1 MHQPLLDTSA
11 RRWLLGVA
19 LLAGLAA
26 LIVSFAPSID
36 AQSQPRPP
44 QWFWGVDADAYAG
57 ATIKAINQNG
67 VELSIDED
75 EDNAVVSE
83 RGEWSYVIDTDEASR
98 VTIRLIGSDVTLE
111 TSPITVVG
119 DGEFTEVSIAD
130 FRHDVTAV
138 EPEATLPVRIRAR
151 VVPIGE
157 YDNVPHRSVEFN
169 LIVNGEPLPLE
180 EGRQRARTMR
190 PDREVGR
197 WYSSLVFELGDGFEA
212 QIIACT
218 NSTGGHRFGLRV
230 EGHDDFIPQR
240 NLVPGSWTRTD
251 WLASSWTNTERYIQ
265 IPRPGDDPNPDRAPR
280 PDGVDCL
287 YGK

>member
-36 AQSQPRPP
+36 AQNQPRPP

-75 EDNAVVSE
+75 EDNAVVSAQ
-83 RGEWSYVIDTDEASR
+83 GEWSYVIDTDEASR
-98 VTIRLIGSDVTLE
+98 VTFRLIGSDVTLE

-138 EPEATLPVRIRAR
+138 EPEATLPVQIRAR
-151 VVPIGE
+151 VYPSSENPAI
-157 YDNVPHRSVEFN
+157 PFRSIEFN
-169 LIVNGEPLPLE
+169 LSVDGVPEALNDNPRE
-180 EGRQRARTMR
+180 RTIR
-190 PDREVGR
+190 PNHASGR
-197 WYSSLVFELGDGFEA
+197 WYRSNWFDLGDGFRA
-212 QIIACT
+212 AIIACKDQ
-218 NSTGGHRFGLRV
+218 SGGVRFGVRV
-230 EGHDDFIPQR
+230 DGRDDI
-240 NLVPGSWTRTD
+240 
-251 WLASSWTNTERYIQ
+251 
-265 IPRPGDDPNPDRAPR
+265 IPRLNLLPASRTSTRWAVSNEVDIMQPGNDANPSRAGRGDDNCRF
-280 PDGVDCL
+280 
-287 YGK
+287 GKDN